1 MGKAALCSTMKEE
14 KTLFEKLYEAGE
26 EHLTRFAKEA
36 LSHPSFSAA
45 MAKAFRNAATAKGK
59 VDRNLDALLSLLNIP
74 SKADYTKLLAKV
86 EAIQGS
92 LVNLNIKLDRLLAK
106 PEKPRRTSRRT
117 AKRSQPQHA
126 QEGKDPASS

>member
-1 MGKAALCSTMKEE
+1 MKEE

-26 EHLTRFAKEA
+26 EHLARFAKEA

-45 MAKAFRNAATAKGK
+45 MERAFRNAATAKGK
-59 VDRNLDALLSLLNIP
+59 VDRNFDALLSLLNIP

-92 LVNLNIKLDRLLAK
+92 LVNLNIKLDRLLAQQQK
-106 PEKPRRTSRRT
+106 PQRTSRRT
-117 AKRSQPQHA
+117 PKRSRPPST
-126 QEGKDPASS
+126 QEGKESASS